1 MNALNIILFSPKH
14 KGENHMSQTTKKA
27 FAASLKKLLSRKT
40 LDNITVKDIAEDCEV
55 QRQTFYYHFQDI
67 YALIEWIYLNEV
79 TKAIND
85 KKTYDTWNQ
94 GFNQLFQYILENK
107 SFVINTYRS
116 IKHEDLERYIHEGS
130 YALLWGV
137 VEEQSLGLHVN
148 ECDKKFITHFYKY
161 SFAGILLE
169 WIRNGMK
176 EDPQKIIKNID
187 IMICGNIKNAL
198 IKFSE

>member
-1 MNALNIILFSPKH
+1 
-14 KGENHMSQTTKKA
+14 MSQTTKKA
-27 FAASLKKLLSRKT
+27 LAASLKKLLTHKT

-67 YALIEWIYLNEV
+67 YALIEWIYLNEI

-85 KKTYDTWNQ
+85 KKTYATWNQ
-94 GFNQLFQYILENK
+94 GFYQLFQYILENK
-107 SFVINTYRS
+107 SFVNNTYRS
-116 IKHEDLERYIHEGS
+116 INHEYLEKYIYEGS
-130 YALLWGV
+130 YALLFGV
-137 VEEQSLGLHVN
+137 VEEQSLGLQVN
-148 ECDKKFITHFYKY
+148 DYDKKFIADFYKY
-161 SFAGILLE
+161 SFAGVLLD

-176 EDPQKIIKNID
+176 DDPQKIIKNID

>member
-1 MNALNIILFSPKH
+1 
-14 KGENHMSQTTKKA
+14 MSQTTKKA
-27 FAASLKKLLSRKT
+27 FAASLKKLLSNKT
-40 LDNITVKDIAEDCEV
+40 LDNITVKDIAQDCEV

-67 YALIEWIYLNEV
+67 YALIEWIYLNEI

-85 KKTYDTWNQ
+85 KKTYATWNQ
-94 GFNQLFQYILENK
+94 GFYQLFQYISENK

-116 IKHEDLERYIHEGS
+116 IKHEDLEKYIYEGS

-148 ECDKKFITHFYKY
+148 ECYKKFITNFYKY
-161 SFAGILLE
+161 SFAGILLD
-169 WIRNGMK
+169 WIRDGMK
-176 EDPQKIIKNID
+176 DDPKKIIINID

>member
-1 MNALNIILFSPKH
+1 MHLIRPQRR
-14 KGENHMSQTTKKA
+14 NHMSQTTKRA
-27 FAASLKKLLSRKT
+27 FAASLKKLLSHKT
-40 LDNITVKDIAEDCEV
+40 LDNITVKDIAQDCEV

-85 KKTYDTWNQ
+85 KKTYATWNQ
-94 GFNQLFQYILENK
+94 GFYQLFQYILENK

-116 IKHEDLERYIHEGS
+116 IKHEDLEKYIYEGS

-137 VEEQSLGLHVN
+137 VEEQSLGLQVN
-148 ECDKKFITHFYKY
+148 DRDKKFITNFYKY
-161 SFAGILLE
+161 SFAGILLD
-169 WIRNGMK
+169 WICNGMK
-176 EDPQKIIKNID
+176 DDPQKIIKNID
-187 IMICGNIKNAL
+187 ITICGNIKNAL

>member
-1 MNALNIILFSPKH
+1 MHLIRPQRR
-14 KGENHMSQTTKKA
+14 NHMSQTTKRA
-27 FAASLKKLLSRKT
+27 FAASLKKLLSHKT
-40 LDNITVKDIAEDCEV
+40 LDNITVKDIAQDCEV

-85 KKTYDTWNQ
+85 KKTHATWNQ
-94 GFNQLFQYILENK
+94 GFYQLFQYILENK

-116 IKHEDLERYIHEGS
+116 IKHEDLEKYIYEGS

-137 VEEQSLGLHVN
+137 VEEQSLGLQVN
-148 ECDKKFITHFYKY
+148 DRDKKFITNFYKY
-161 SFAGILLE
+161 SFAGILLD
-169 WIRNGMK
+169 WICNGMK
-176 EDPQKIIKNID
+176 DDPQKIIKNID
-187 IMICGNIKNAL
+187 ITICGNIKNAL